1 MLSETK
7 LSLLHQLVQSATTEE
22 IIWTNGY
29 LAGYL
34 DRNGVDVAIP
44 TISETTAIA
53 VKPLIIYGTET
64 GNSKKIASQLLATFK
79 KNKIQAKAVDVFQY
93 DVTKLETESLVLF
106 VISTQGEGE
115 FPQNAVAFY
124 EKLKASD
131 VNLNNVSFAVFG
143 LGDSSYPLFC
153 NAGVLLDAVLSEKG
167 AKPLLPLVKTDV
179 DFTDDVIYWEKNLI
193 AIFNDI
199 ASNHKIIGVEKK
211 QEKVSHK
218 KNYTGIIN
226 HKVILN
232 DRESNKETYHI
243 EITSNDEVTYEP
255 GDALGVIPK
264 NTKQDVDFILNY
276 FGVNA
281 TQELTIKEDKKTIE
295 KWLVERNIKG
305 LSKRSLDQIAL
316 LFETTINFE
325 KADLIAILKQYSKSE
340 SLKIEA
346 LIEILL
352 PIAPRLYSIS
362 SSAEAHDGQI
372 HLTVNL
378 NKFIVDD
385 EVKTGLASQFLA
397 DYPTDTELEFYIH
410 KNQNFKLPTDDTN
423 IIMIGPGTGIA
434 PFRSFL
440 AHRDATG
447 AEGKNWL
454 FFGEQHFVLD
464 FYYQTEIQEWISTGV
479 LSKLSTAFSRD
490 QEQKIYVQ
498 DRIRENGKDFNK
510 WLESGASIYIC
521 GQKFP
526 MSQDVENAIVEV
538 ISKERNIS
546 ETEAKQVLEKLENQG
561 KYQKDVY

>member
-255 GDALGVIPK
+255 GDALGIIPK

-316 LFETTINFE
+316 LFETTINFD

-546 ETEAKQVLEKLENQG
+546 ETEAKQVLEALENQG